1 MKKFLLVFAIMISL
15 PVVAAETTLNIPKSR
30 SVEYISP
37 DARFKYD
44 LPDGKGFSMFK
55 KENKSQVAGDS
66 SEVTLREEDVKP
78 VRKVIKKLSDDT
90 PINTP
95 QVNQEE
101 IPMNYNS
108 FPKYYDPNSMLQNQF
123 MPMSS
128 F

>member
-1 MKKFLLVFAIMISL
+1 MKKVVFALVMLLAL
-15 PVVAAETTLNIPKSR
+15 PAVAAETTLNIPKSR
-30 SVEYISP
+30 SAEYISP

-55 KENKSQVAGDS
+55 KENKSQMADDS
-66 SEVTLREEDVKP
+66 AEVTLREEDIKP
-78 VRKVIKKLSDDT
+78 VKKVIKKLSDET

-95 QVNQEE
+95 QLNKED

>member
-1 MKKFLLVFAIMISL
+1 MKKVVFALMMLLAL
-15 PVVAAETTLNIPKSR
+15 PAVAAETTLNIPKSR

-44 LPDGKGFSMFK
+44 LPDGKGFPMFK
-55 KENKSQVAGDS
+55 KENKSQVADDS

>member
-1 MKKFLLVFAIMISL
+1 MKKVVFTLVMLLALPAI
-15 PVVAAETTLNIPKSR
+15 AAETTLNIPKSR

-44 LPDGKGFSMFK
+44 LPDGKGFPMFK
-55 KENKSQVAGDS
+55 KENNTQVVDDS
-66 SEVTLREEDVKP
+66 SEVTLREEDIKP
-78 VRKVIKKLSDDT
+78 VKKVIKKLGDNTST
-90 PINTP
+90 NTP